1 VTDRKKRLARGGY
14 TGPGKPYIIG
24 EACHCRFAEIV
35 ARPVHS
41 IGPRAPDRTDIIG

>member
-1 VTDRKKRLARGGY
+1 MTDRKKRLHRGGY

-24 EACHCRFAEIV
+24 EQCHCRFGEIV
-35 ARPVHS
+35 VRPNLS